1 MQKKDVVSMPH
12 IDPKIV
18 DPKAAKY
25 RAQLDARK
33 SNEPA
38 GGGPMPPVPDL
49 RREPD
54 EGAAMPM
61 SAHAMRERAQRA
73 TANVKDLLD
82 NPDSIFSGMQ
92 APQPVVQGL
101 TPMDLLPE
109 QAKTD
114 AAFREG
120 SGSMYAVNQPHLA
133 TKYGIIR
140 GGNFIPPQAL
150 SPNKN
155 EKRHLSDQTVKG
167 LQEVA
172 KFQDLRQKAETGEF
186 KAQQD
191 SEKGPAGATARLGN
205 MPGDNS
211 AKPISEAERKDLKEA
226 VRKMDDFD
234 FDTFRQMVMKDL
246 LNNEDQKNIIE
257 SRLKPMD
264 LSDLIMEGSVAQEVI
279 IVPDK
284 FWIKFRSVSGQ
295 DDLAV
300 KRLIMEE
307 SKAVQI
313 DDRYYLDKF
322 AFMTLTMGLESVN
335 GNPLP
340 TYKDGAGNF
349 EEKTFWRKYE
359 IVSKYN
365 IHMLA
370 SLGVNYF
377 WFDTRVRSL
386 FVAEKIKNG

>member
-1 MQKKDVVSMPH
+1 MS
-12 IDPKIV
+12 
-18 DPKAAKY
+18 
-25 RAQLDARK
+25 
-33 SNEPA
+33 
-38 GGGPMPPVPDL
+38 
-49 RREPD
+49 
-54 EGAAMPM
+54 M

-73 TANVKDLLD
+73 TANVKGLLED
-82 NPDSIFSGMQ
+82 PNSIFAGMPAPQ
-92 APQPVVQGL
+92 APVQGL

-109 QAKTD
+109 QAKSDPT
-114 AAFREG
+114 FREG
-120 SGSMYAVNQPHLA
+120 AGSMYAVNQPHLA
-133 TKYGIIR
+133 MKYGVMR
-140 GGNFIPPQAL
+140 GGNHIPAQAL
-150 SPNKN
+150 NPNRN
-155 EKRHLSDQTVKG
+155 DKRQLSDKTVKG
-167 LQEVA
+167 LEEVA
-172 KFQDLRQKAETGEF
+172 KFQDLRQKAETGEY
-186 KAQQD
+186 KAQQEA
-191 SEKGPAGATARLGN
+191 EKGSAGAAARLGN
-205 MPGDNS
+205 MPGDDS
-211 AKPISEAERKDLKEA
+211 VKPLSDTERKDLKET

-234 FDTFRQMVMKDL
+234 FDTFRQMVMKDI
-246 LNNEDQKNIIE
+246 LNNEEQKSIIE

-307 SKAVQI
+307 AKAVQI

-340 TYKDGAGNF
+340 TYKDAGGNF
-349 EEKTFWRKYE
+349 DEKFFWRKYE

-365 IHMLA
+365 IHMIA

-377 WFDTRVRSL
+377 WFDTRVRGL
-386 FVAEKIKNG
+386 FVAQQIKNG